1 MLMRHGTRFQEKLSV
16 REHTDKPS
24 TIDYSGR
31 SGGENPR
38 ASGAQGK
45 AIQSTEAK
53 KSKKIFT

>member
-16 REHTDKPS
+16 REHTDKPT

-53 KSKKIFT
+53 NKKKE